1 MLERG
6 GISVML
12 SYERA
17 LPLLGFG
24 CVLALMRP
32 WQAALGAALV
42 LLGLWLG
49 FVAREWLIAAIVS
62 GSKMAGRLG
71 LPGPISCLA
80 GGLILVVPERQQSW
94 LLPPVAIIIGAML
107 AIGIKLV
114 DPSFHDP
121 NFIRGAIAASL
132 WLVAVPG
139 LTGRLLDRPW
149 FRIATRIFG
158 SWLIAIGL
166 ILGASILIPRRTIGD
181 NPQQLPENLELP
193 GSPNGD
199 HSRPDTDRRQL
210 PSAPPGF
217 DPQRQL

>member
-1 MLERG
+1 
-6 GISVML
+6 
-12 SYERA
+12 
-17 LPLLGFG
+17 
-24 CVLALMRP
+24 
-32 WQAALGAALV
+32 
-42 LLGLWLG
+42 
-49 FVAREWLIAAIVS
+49 
-62 GSKMAGRLG
+62 
-71 LPGPISCLA
+71 
-80 GGLILVVPERQQSW
+80 
-94 LLPPVAIIIGAML
+94 VAIIIGAML

-199 HSRPDTDRRQL
+199 HSRPDTDRPQL